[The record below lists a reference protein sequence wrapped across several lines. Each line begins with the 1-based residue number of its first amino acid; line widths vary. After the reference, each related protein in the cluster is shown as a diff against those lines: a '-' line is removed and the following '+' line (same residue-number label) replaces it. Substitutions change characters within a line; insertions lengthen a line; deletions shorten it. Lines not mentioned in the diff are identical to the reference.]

1 MTWILIEEINM
12 NKEDGKNHLQRI
24 NNDKDNQQRKNNNK
38 DNQLN
43 IPKNMAFLHKVI
55 CLMFNNNNR
64 IVTIK
69 LTITMIAKLIDK
81 MIVEGRKSFNILPI
95 MYF

>member
-1 MTWILIEEINM
+1 V
-12 NKEDGKNHLQRI
+12 NKEDGENHL
-24 NNDKDNQQRKNNNK
+24 QRKNNNKDK

-43 IPKNMAFLHKVI
+43 IPKNMAFLHKVV

-64 IVTIK
+64 IVMIK
-69 LTITMIAKLIDK
+69 LIVMIIVNLIDK
-81 MIVEGRKSFNILPI
+81 MIVEGRRNLNFLPI

>member
-64 IVTIK
+64 IVMIK
-69 LTITMIAKLIDK
+69 LIVMIIVNLIDK
-81 MIVEGRKSFNILPI
+81 MIVEGRRNLNFLPI

>member
-1 MTWILIEEINM
+1 M
-12 NKEDGKNHLQRI
+12 NKEDGENHL
-24 NNDKDNQQRKNNNK
+24 QRKNNNKDK

-43 IPKNMAFLHKVI
+43 IPKNMAFLHKVV

-64 IVTIK
+64 IVMIK
-69 LTITMIAKLIDK
+69 LIVMIIVNLIDK
-81 MIVEGRKSFNILPI
+81 MIVEGRRNLNFLPI